1 MNYFRAFE
9 SAKSVYILLLNAFV
23 SFAFFL
29 LAIIINE
36 ADHFNQ
42 GFLNSF
48 SDFFLFSFWQQ
59 FSVFS
64 VLHLI
69 IYTITF
75 ILITEVFLF
84 LCKIVTQFDCSR
96 RVYSLIFVLSS
107 PSTTPWNTICWIALG
122 SASKAFFYLR
132 QLQLIFNYLWNTHNL
147 KILGY
152 NHPHALLIPSWFH
165 HIVLSSH

>member
-84 LCKIVTQFDCSR
+84 LCKIVTQF
-96 RVYSLIFVLSS
+96 
-107 PSTTPWNTICWIALG
+107 
-122 SASKAFFYLR
+122 
-132 QLQLIFNYLWNTHNL
+132 
-147 KILGY
+147 
-152 NHPHALLIPSWFH
+152 LLIAPEEC
-165 HIVLSSH
+165 IVLFLFYHLLQQLLEILFVELLWGLHLKLLFTYVNYN

>member
-84 LCKIVTQFDCSR
+84 LCKIVTQF
-96 RVYSLIFVLSS
+96 
-107 PSTTPWNTICWIALG
+107 
-122 SASKAFFYLR
+122 
-132 QLQLIFNYLWNTHNL
+132 
-147 KILGY
+147 
-152 NHPHALLIPSWFH
+152 LLIVPEEC
-165 HIVLSSH
+165 IVLFLFYHLLQQLLEILFVELLWGLHLKLFFTYVNYN